1 MKTHDIQWYD
11 LFQRRTTRRDFFRVG
26 GGATGLIALGT
37 LPGCGT
43 ERSFSF
49 SSNPFSFGVASGDPS
64 ADGFVLW
71 SRLAR
76 EALDSGGALTEQVA
90 VTWELAEDE
99 AFSRVVR
106 SGSVLALPELGH
118 SVHAEVD
125 GLGAGREYF
134 YRWVT
139 GGESSPVGR
148 TRTAPGGS
156 PEQVR
161 FAFASCQNYEHGY
174 FTSLRHLSMEDVDF
188 VVHLGDYIYEK
199 RFDDFGVREHEM
211 AEVEVTTLDQYRAR
225 YTTYRLDP
233 DLQAAHHAAPWIV
246 STDDHEV
253 DNDYAGIVP
262 EDDQTAEQ
270 LILRRAAG
278 YQAFY
283 EFMPLRRSSMPTGPD
298 MPMYRRLRFG
308 DLIDMSVLDTR
319 QYRSNQP
326 CGDIRTSPKPSCA
339 AHVSPDQSILGA
351 TQRDWLLEGLG
362 NSQAQWNV
370 LAQQVP
376 VARLR
381 GLTPEGEET
390 WAMDKW
396 DGYPAERQILLD
408 YFAETRT
415 SNPVVLTGD
424 VHRSQVSDLKRDF
437 EDMSSETVATE
448 LVGTSLVSG
457 GDGQDMDRRG
467 ETILSNNPHT
477 KFYNKQRGYVV
488 STVTPESW
496 TADYRVVPFVQEPG
510 ADIGTRATFV
520 IEAGQP
526 GAELA

>member
-1 MKTHDIQWYD
+1 MKTHDVQWYD
-11 LFQRRTTRRDFFRVG
+11 LFQRRTTRRDFFRIG
-26 GGATGLIALGT
+26 GGAAGLIALGT

-43 ERSFSF
+43 ERSFRF

-71 SRLAR
+71 SRLA
-76 EALDSGGALTEQVA
+76 LDGGGALTEQVA
-90 VTWELAEDE
+90 VSWELAEDE
-99 AFSRVVR
+99 GFSRVVR

-134 YRWVT
+134 YRWIT

-148 TRTAPGGS
+148 TRTASGGS
-156 PEQVR
+156 PKQVR
-161 FAFASCQNYEHGY
+161 FAFVSCQNYEHGY

-188 VVHLGDYIYEK
+188 VLHLGDYIYEK
-199 RFDDFGVREHEM
+199 HFGDVYVREHEM
-211 AEVEVTTLDQYRAR
+211 GEVTTLDEYRGR
-225 YTTYRLDP
+225 YATYRMDP

-246 STDDHEV
+246 TTDDHEV
-253 DNDYAGIVP
+253 DNNYAGVVP

-270 LILRRAAG
+270 LMLRRTAG

-283 EFMPLRRSSMPTGPD
+283 EFMPLRRSSMPSGPD
-298 MPMYRRLRFG
+298 MPLYRRLRFG
-308 DLIDMSVLDTR
+308 DLINMSVLDTR
-319 QYRSNQP
+319 QYRSDQP
-326 CGDIRTSPKPSCA
+326 CGDGTKPSCA
-339 AHVSPDQSILGA
+339 AHVSPDQSILGV

-362 NSQAQWNV
+362 NSQARWNV
-370 LAQQVP
+370 LAQQVM

-381 GLTPEGEET
+381 GRTPEGEET
-390 WAMDKW
+390 WSMDKW
-396 DGYPAERQILLD
+396 DGYPAERQILMD
-408 YFAETRT
+408 YLAETRT

-424 VHRSQVSDLKRDF
+424 IHSNWVSDLKRDF
-437 EDMSSETVATE
+437 EDISSETVATE

-457 GDGQDMDRRG
+457 GDGQDMSRG
-467 ETILSNNPHT
+467 GTAALSNNPHI
-477 KFYNKQRGYVV
+477 KFYNNQRGYVV

-496 TADYRVVPFVQEPG
+496 TADYRVVPFVSEPG

-520 IEAGQP
+520 VEAGRP

>member
-1 MKTHDIQWYD
+1 
-11 LFQRRTTRRDFFRVG
+11 
-26 GGATGLIALGT
+26 
-37 LPGCGT
+37 
-43 ERSFSF
+43 
-49 SSNPFSFGVASGDPS
+49 VASGDPS

-99 AFSRVVR
+99 AFSRVVQ

-148 TRTAPGGS
+148 ARTAPGGS

-188 VVHLGDYIYEK
+188 VVHLGDYIYER

-211 AEVEVTTLDQYRAR
+211 AEVEVTTLDEYRAR

-253 DNDYAGIVP
+253 DNDYAGIIP
-262 EDDQTAEQ
+262 EDDQTVEQ

-283 EFMPLRRSSMPTGPD
+283 EFMPLRRSSMPAGPD
-298 MPMYRRLRFG
+298 HPMYRRLRFG

-319 QYRSNQP
+319 QYRNNQP
-326 CGDIRTSPKPSCA
+326 CGDIRTGAKPSCA
-339 AHVSPDQSILGA
+339 EHVSPDQSILGA

-362 NSQAQWNV
+362 NSQARWNV

-381 GLTPEGEET
+381 GRTPEGEET
-390 WAMDKW
+390 WSMDKW

-408 YFAETRT
+408 HFAETRT

-424 VHRSQVSDLKRDF
+424 VHANWVSDLKRDF
-437 EDMSSETVATE
+437 EDMSSETVGTE
-448 LVGTSLVSG
+448 LVGTSLASG
-457 GDGQDMDRRG
+457 GDGQDMTPRG
-467 ETILSNNPHT
+467 EAILSNNPHT
-477 KFYNKQRGYVV
+477 KFYNGQRGYVV

-520 IEAGQP
+520 VEAGQP